1 MRLLPLI
8 LLIGSCAASAEWQ
21 LLSKQ
26 INGRDLYIDPDTVQK
41 IGTKRRAWILENFA
55 EKEDEVL
62 STLSFV
68 EFDCNEKKIRLLQQ
82 DWYTEERGSGKQI
95 TPEGLTESAWKYPVP
110 KTAIY
115 YAMQGVCKK

>member
-82 DWYTEERGSGKQI
+82 DWYTEERGSG
-95 TPEGLTESAWKYPVP
+95 
-110 KTAIY
+110 
-115 YAMQGVCKK
+115 